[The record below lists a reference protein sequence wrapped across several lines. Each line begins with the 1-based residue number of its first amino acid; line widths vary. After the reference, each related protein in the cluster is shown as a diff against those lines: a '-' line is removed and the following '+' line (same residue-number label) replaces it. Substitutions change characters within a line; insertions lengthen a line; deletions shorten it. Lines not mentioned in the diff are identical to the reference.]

1 MDYETRMANEAK
13 RRKNGQ
19 LFGLIFALALLG
31 GIGYFYYNYQH
42 GSGSKKFEKVAK
54 TLLDSV
60 EEVYKSDK
68 MFDPEDVTYNFPD
81 KTIVNFDERTLKG
94 GTIHRDKNGV
104 IEFAIYNSD
113 WCAIKRRASNDI
125 EVTEYKSGECVIK

>member
-1 MDYETRMANEAK
+1 MDYEARMASEAK

-19 LFGLIFALALLG
+19 LFGLIFALAILG

-42 GSGSKKFEKVAK
+42 GSGPKKFEKVARG
-54 TLLDSV
+54 LLNSV
-60 EEVYKSDK
+60 NDIYESDK

-81 KTIVNFDERTLKG
+81 KSIVNFDERTLKG
-94 GTIHRDKNGV
+94 GTIHRTKNGLV
-104 IEFAIYNSD
+104 EFAIYDSD
-113 WCAIKRRASNDI
+113 WCAIKRKTSNEI